1 MCEIERGFVSLRENR
16 ISRRDE
22 LYGMGEL
29 ARIDG
34 KREHRRKNI
43 PEFFFL
49 FSFFTFHSIALSER
63 LRTEKLFY
71 SCFCRNGFTSKTLH
85 AQNTLS
91 FVCRGCK
98 RCEICKLLSEDNLF
112 RDKRL

>member
-1 MCEIERGFVSLRENR
+1 MWEIERGFVSLRENY

-49 FSFFTFHSIALSER
+49 FTFHLIALSER
-63 LRTEKLFY
+63 LRMEKLFY

-112 RDKRL
+112 RDKQL